1 MEKVIGAGKLLYYE
15 TQPLQDNLNSI
26 ISWSFPFSI
35 GRHPQIPF
43 LFMSSLH
50 NKIINDI
57 V

>member
-1 MEKVIGAGKLLYYE
+1 MEKVIGAGKLLYSE